1 MNQGGRRRPPDPG
14 AKTIFEVFYER
25 YQGAWRHYAYLYT
38 GDAHT
43 AEEIV
48 DRFTGRLMQNW
59 ERALEQESVARYAW
73 DLYKDVVE
81 HWLAERGDEPRLVQT
96 AAFARVARTAMEYCR
111 GQFEVMEESLGLYSA
126 IARLPERQRDVI
138 ILRHV
143 MGYPDSRVADILG
156 ITEASVRSHLRHARR
171 SLEPVAAQHRLLH
184 ATENEG

>member
-1 MNQGGRRRPPDPG
+1 MTRHRPARG
-14 AKTIFEVFYER
+14 SKTIFEVFYER

-38 GDAHT
+38 GERAA

-73 DLYKDVVE
+73 TLYKDVVE
-81 HWLAERGDEPRLVQT
+81 HWLDERGDEPQLVQT
-96 AAFARVARTAMEYCR
+96 AAFSRVARVAMDYCR
-111 GQFEVMEESLGLYSA
+111 GQFAVMEESLGLYSA
-126 IARLPERQRDVI
+126 IAGLPERQRDVI

-143 MGYPDSRVADILG
+143 MGYPDAKVAEILG
-156 ITEASVRSHLRHARR
+156 ITEPSVRSHLRHARR

-184 ATENEG
+184 ATESQG